1 MSVQV
6 TLTLSNELYETAS
19 RWAILARHD
28 VTKTLTDALTIVLS
42 PRQAPPA
49 WARPLSTLSD
59 VEVIALCKPEF
70 NSAVAQR
77 VGDLLEKQR
86 EGLLTSREQQELV
99 ALMQGYDELWLRQS
113 EALGEAVRRGLRA
126 PLEP

>member
-19 RWAILARHD
+19 RWAVLTRHD
-28 VTKTLTDALTIVLS
+28 VAKTLTDALTIVLS
-42 PRQAPPA
+42 PRKTPPT
-49 WARPLSTLSD
+49 WTRPLSTLSD
-59 VEVIALCKPEF
+59 AEVIALCKPDF
-70 NSAVAQR
+70 NIEVAQR

-86 EGLLTSREQQELV
+86 EGILTSREQQELV